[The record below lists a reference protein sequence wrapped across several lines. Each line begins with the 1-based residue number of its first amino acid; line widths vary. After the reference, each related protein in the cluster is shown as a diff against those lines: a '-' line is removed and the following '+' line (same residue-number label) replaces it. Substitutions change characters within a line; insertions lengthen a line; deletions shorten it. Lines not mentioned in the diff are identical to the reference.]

1 MITCPNCKTIYQ
13 EPTGTCVEC
22 GRPLT
27 SSGGGDAAL
36 NRQLMGQ
43 VDRANRESRNEA
55 ELRSP
60 MMRRT
65 GVIGSQVG
73 VGDPTVDVARGLVGK
88 LFEF

>member
-1 MITCPNCKTIYQ
+1 MITCGNCKTIYP

-22 GRPLT
+22 GRPL
-27 SSGGGDAAL
+27 SSQDGGAGAV

-43 VDRANRESRNEA
+43 VDRANRESRAET

-73 VGDPTVDVARGLVGK
+73 VGDSTVDVARGLVGK